1 MSSAKKNLP
10 QPGCIGMQG
19 MSFESLAQCKKRDE
33 FFILIFIVSFYSY
46 ITLINQFYLC
56 VSNIFMNKTRPNLL
70 YKFFV

>member
-1 MSSAKKNLP
+1 VQKNLP

-19 MSFESLAQCKKRDE
+19 MSFESLAQCEKRDE
-33 FFILIFIVSFYSY
+33 VLILIFIVSFYSY